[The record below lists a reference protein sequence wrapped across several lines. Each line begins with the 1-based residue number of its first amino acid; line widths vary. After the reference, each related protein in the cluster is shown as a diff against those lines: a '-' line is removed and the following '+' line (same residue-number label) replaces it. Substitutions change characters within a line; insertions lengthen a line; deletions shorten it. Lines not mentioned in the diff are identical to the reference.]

1 MILGVGIFIALKVF
15 IVEKIY
21 SLKMAQ
27 KCQIGEH
34 EINANKQVRIMV
46 FAALKALIIF
56 IHRED
61 IYRINFVY

>member
-1 MILGVGIFIALKVF
+1 
-15 IVEKIY
+15 
-21 SLKMAQ
+21 MAQ

-46 FAALKALIIF
+46 FTALKALISF